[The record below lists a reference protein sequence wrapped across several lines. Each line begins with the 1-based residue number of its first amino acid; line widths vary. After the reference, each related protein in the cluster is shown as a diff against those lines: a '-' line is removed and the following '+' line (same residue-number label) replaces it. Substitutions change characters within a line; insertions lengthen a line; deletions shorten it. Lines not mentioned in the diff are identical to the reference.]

1 MTKAEFPH
9 QVQAILHRFFNADRL
24 GVGGHDL
31 GDPGGP
37 GQPSG
42 GHDAVHN
49 IAFGKDAHQLAIA
62 QNGQRADAMLHHEA
76 RAFQNAAVSFDR
88 INPAILYEVINRR
101 HGRLLSA
108 SVGRPSLGGKGH
120 HSTTYAVW
128 YLSFVRVSGRIKRQP
143 GKAAAGTAPASL
155 LETES
160 RSKGYLKVIMSA
172 VIKIDFVTRLQPQSD
187 GSPEA
192 LNPAAGIHGEPCV
205 PGLDRAQGPDKA
217 RGGILI
223 GHSEVDE
230 PKFARYI

>member
-1 MTKAEFPH
+1 M
-9 QVQAILHRFFNADRL
+9 IYRFFNADRL

-42 GHDAVHN
+42 GYDAVHN
-49 IAFGKDAHQLAIA
+49 IAVGKDAHPLAIA
-62 QNGQRADAMLHHEA
+62 QHGARAGAMLHHEA

-143 GKAAAGTAPASL
+143 GKAAAGTAPASF
-155 LETES
+155 LEAEGRTKS
-160 RSKGYLKVIMSA
+160 YFKDIMSA
-172 VIKIDFVTRLQPQSD
+172 AIRGVLVPRLQPQSD

-192 LNPAAGIHGEPCV
+192 LNPGAGIHGEPCV
-205 PGLDRAQGPDKA
+205 P
-217 RGGILI
+217 
-223 GHSEVDE
+223 
-230 PKFARYI
+230 